1 MRSAAEEGSHD
12 TEHADYIQVTD
23 TDSYMERL
31 FPVPSDIVEEV
42 MTALQSPVAVS
53 GVPVYAEGRW
63 TDFPADDSAATAE
76 LYSAFVR
83 LARRVAEEVEK
94 VLSKRPAD
102 ERRVLCGRWH
112 NYPGVEGSDPES
124 DDSELATGP
133 NCFLALE
140 SSADEGIQDDTS
152 WLQVIAVVEA
162 KQHDKQDWAE
172 VVQQLLRFLR
182 QVLVEQQNRR
192 FVFGFALSSKQISV
206 WLQDRSG
213 VLGTEVPINFH
224 EAPEKLVQLLAAFAY
239 LPAHR
244 LGFDPDMRLY
254 RGPNEVPLPPYRM
267 SSSPKKYMCSTQD
280 THWVVT
286 LDDTD
291 YITAKAVS
299 TMYDELSGSGTLV
312 WVVVKYDDRNKPP
325 PDRELY
331 VLKQQWRL
339 EDEVSEATLYKMV
352 GAGSDCVGQVI
363 DDEEVQVDGQ
373 VDSTA
378 RAVRRDLHP
387 STPETGSKRSR
398 LQARLDARR
407 GPQYPLQ
414 YVEGGAGVERFVV
427 GWQDGKLSN
436 RIRTRILMSTVGH
449 SIKSFADRRELVRAM
464 IDAIKGDKYLYE
476 HGVLP
481 GDISPG
487 NILIRGLEDNVP
499 VTGGCIIDLDR
510 GKRKTAVALRLPD
523 HTEKIYETPLK
534 DFEHRIAMYTK
545 AGVLLGKVDTEICK
559 RALRATARRTDKP
572 SNDPLRDILR
582 PHMALMYIIE
592 ATTYMH
598 KYRRAPLDMQHTIQ
612 SLRWDVNLD
621 SRPLFTRSAQGFC
634 DRPDR
639 SRDGTLPFMS
649 PELLGSRPTILVRDS
664 IYTLPED
671 IYPDAVHDVEA
682 IFWVLAYFCVTRGGP
697 GGQRREELSMDIDDV
712 QDPARRKALELLQIT
727 AACCFDS
734 NSQLFHFRYKGK
746 LHAGGLSEF
755 ETQILPCFH
764 SYFAP
769 FKDAMIALFKLFQI
783 AYRFRGYEYCSIHD
797 RAIEVL
803 EDLLTKLQAPEYD
816 ERENPATVAEL
827 KRREKFFDDLRKSI
841 DYFPAERETPESPKV
856 AKSRTSRVRDAQAH
870 EASAR
875 ADAVEHVT
883 KKRRSN
889 H

>member
-1 MRSAAEEGSHD
+1 MRSAAEEASHD

-23 TDSYMERL
+23 TDSFLERL

-63 TDFPADDSAATAE
+63 TDFPADGSAAAAE

-83 LARRVAEEVEK
+83 LARRVAGEVEK
-94 VLSKRPAD
+94 ALSKRPAD
-102 ERRVLCGRWH
+102 GRRVLCDRWH
-112 NYPGVEGSDPES
+112 YYPGVEGSDPES

-133 NCFLALE
+133 NCLLALE
-140 SSADEGIQDDTS
+140 SPADEGSQDETS
-152 WLQVIAVVEA
+152 WLQIIAVVEA
-162 KQHDKQDWAE
+162 KQHDKQNWAE

-213 VLGTEVPINFH
+213 VLGTEVPIDFH
-224 EAPEKLVQLLAAFAY
+224 EAPEKLVQLLAAFVY

-267 SSSPKKYMCSTQD
+267 SSSPRKYMCSPQD

-286 LDDTD
+286 LDDTE

-312 WVVVKYDDRNKPP
+312 WVVVKYDDRSKPP
-325 PDRELY
+325 PERELY
-331 VLKQQWRL
+331 VLKQQWHI
-339 EDEVSEATLYKMV
+339 ECEVSEATLYKMA
-352 GAGSDCVGQVI
+352 GAGSDCVGKVI

-378 RAVRRDLHP
+378 GAVRRDLYP

-398 LQARLDARR
+398 IQARLDARR

-464 IDAIKGDKYLYE
+464 MDAIKGDKYLYE

-510 GKRKTAVALRLPD
+510 GKRKTAVAPRLPD

-534 DFEHRIAMYTK
+534 DFEGRIAMYTK

-572 SNDPLRDILR
+572 SDDLLRDILR

-592 ATTYMH
+592 ATTYRH
-598 KYRRAPLDMQHTIQ
+598 ECRRAPLDMQHTIE
-612 SLRWDVNLD
+612 SLRWDGDLD
-621 SRPLFTRSAQGFC
+621 SRPLFTRSAQGFG

-664 IYTLPED
+664 IDTLYED

-682 IFWVLAYFCVTRGGP
+682 FFWILAYFCVTRGGP

-712 QDPARRKALELLQIT
+712 QDPAERKALELLQNT

-764 SYFAP
+764 TYFAP
-769 FKDAMIALFKLFQI
+769 FKEAMIALFGLFQI

-803 EDLLTKLQAPEYD
+803 TDLLTKLQVPEYD

-827 KRREKFFDDLRKSI
+827 MRREDFFEDLRKSI
-841 DYFPAERETPESPKV
+841 DYFPAEREILESPKV
-856 AKSRTSRVRDAQAH
+856 TKARTSRDTQSH

-875 ADAVEHVT
+875 ADAVDHVT